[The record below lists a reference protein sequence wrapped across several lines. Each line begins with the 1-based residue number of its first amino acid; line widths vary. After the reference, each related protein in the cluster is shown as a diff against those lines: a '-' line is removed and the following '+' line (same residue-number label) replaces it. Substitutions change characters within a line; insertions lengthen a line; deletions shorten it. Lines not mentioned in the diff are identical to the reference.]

1 MNKQTDEGLCKVYNF
16 IKFRLFYIVEPTH
29 QLPEV
34 AETMVDDDID
44 KNATKELCDPLRT
57 THEG

>member
-1 MNKQTDEGLCKVYNF
+1 MKECSVNNF

-34 AETMVDDDID
+34 AETMVDHGID
-44 KNATKELCDPLRT
+44 KSATK
-57 THEG
+57 